1 MKVEAQGG
9 EESGIYSITNTID
22 NRVYIGSSLNIEKR
36 KLQHI

>member
-22 NRVYIGSSLNIEKR
+22 NRVYINKNKSYKHLEYVS
-36 KLQHI
+36 